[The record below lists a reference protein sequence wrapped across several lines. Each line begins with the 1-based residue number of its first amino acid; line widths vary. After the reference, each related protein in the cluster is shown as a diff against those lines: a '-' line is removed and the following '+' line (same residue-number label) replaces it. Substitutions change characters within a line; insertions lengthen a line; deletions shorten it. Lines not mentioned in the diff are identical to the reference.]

1 SRAILQGRMYVSTDD
16 IRAVAHPVLRHRI
29 ITNFNAEAEG
39 MTPDKIVDRLIQLIS
54 VDSSQ
59 EKLDGRL

>member
-1 SRAILQGRMYVSTDD
+1 
-16 IRAVAHPVLRHRI
+16 
-29 ITNFNAEAEG
+29 EG

-59 EKLDGRL
+59 EKLDGRLPQVFRSADAR